1 MSESGA
7 GPADRAG
14 APLGQG
20 QPSGARDALEL
31 VPHSGRVAIEV
42 VDGQTWAVDSST
54 LRMDALPA
62 GCWSAEADAEGFVC
76 FVSDEGETILA
87 EDVLRR
93 SLWRDPGTGE
103 LFIAQRQESG
113 AEMMFSLSEKR

>member
-14 APLGQG
+14 APQGQG

-76 FVSDEGETILA
+76 FLQKMCFAGACGATLA
-87 EDVLRR
+87 LESSSSRSARSRARR
-93 SLWRDPGTGE
+93 
-103 LFIAQRQESG
+103 
-113 AEMMFSLSEKR
+113 